1 MPLAS
6 GSSEGTISSNIAKL
20 IGEGYDPDQ
29 AAAIAYSHAR
39 GDCEG
44 CGMVPEWAGYGPD
57 LPCPL
62 CAAETSES
70 EGGADESGRYLKI
83 KIKLPLND

>member
-6 GSSEGTISSNIAKL
+6 GSSEETISSNIAKL

-44 CGMVPEWAGYGPD
+44 CGMVPEWVGYGAD
-57 LPCPL
+57 IPCPL
-62 CAAETSES
+62 CASEAP
-70 EGGADESGRYLKI
+70 EPDESGRYLKI
-83 KIKLPLND
+83 KIKVPLDD

>member
-1 MPLAS
+1 MPLMG
-6 GSSEGTISSNIAKL
+6 GSSEEAISSNIAKL

-44 CGMVPEWAGYGPD
+44 CGMVPEWAGYGSV
-57 LPCPL
+57 PCPL
-62 CAAETSES
+62 CAPGTPEP
-70 EGGADESGRYLKI
+70 DESGRYLKI
-83 KIKLPLND
+83 KIKVPLDD